1 MPAPDSQSSRP
12 PELGFRL
19 PAPPLRDLITS
30 YYTLDSGDT
39 ATDDDLH
46 PEWGNIRFAPRGSW
60 HWQLLD
66 TEPVA
71 APRLAL
77 FGPTS
82 RAAHI
87 TSTTGAVMIGIG
99 LLPLGWA
106 GLIGRPASD
115 HADRVTALAEIWGPD
130 ADRIAAAVM
139 ADPDPAAWAPLVDA
153 LLLAR
158 LDTLPAPDPR
168 LPRAHGA
175 LVSGDI
181 ATVEAFA
188 AEVCVSGRTLERLC
202 ARLFGFGPKPLL
214 RRQRFLRTLDAL
226 MHGEGQ
232 PLSKLIDASYTDQSH
247 FVHEFRAFMG
257 TTPTEYL
264 ARPRVVLRRAATER
278 RRVVGHGLQGLHTP

>member
-1 MPAPDSQSSRP
+1 MS
-12 PELGFRL
+12 
-19 PAPPLRDLITS
+19 
-30 YYTLDSGDT
+30 
-39 ATDDDLH
+39 
-46 PEWGNIRFAPRGSW
+46 
-60 HWQLLD
+60 
-66 TEPVA
+66 
-71 APRLAL
+71 
-77 FGPTS
+77 
-82 RAAHI
+82 
-87 TSTTGAVMIGIG
+87 
-99 LLPLGWA
+99 
-106 GLIGRPASD
+106 
-115 HADRVTALAEIWGPD
+115 ALADVWGP
-130 ADRIAAAVM
+130 AAETIAAAVM
-139 ADPDPAAWAPLVDA
+139 ADRHPAAWVPLVDA

-168 LPRAHGA
+168 LLRAHGA

-188 AEVCVSGRTLERLC
+188 TEVGVSGRTLERLC

-226 MHGEGQ
+226 MRGDGQ
-232 PLSKLIDASYTDQSH
+232 PLSKLIDAGYTDQSH